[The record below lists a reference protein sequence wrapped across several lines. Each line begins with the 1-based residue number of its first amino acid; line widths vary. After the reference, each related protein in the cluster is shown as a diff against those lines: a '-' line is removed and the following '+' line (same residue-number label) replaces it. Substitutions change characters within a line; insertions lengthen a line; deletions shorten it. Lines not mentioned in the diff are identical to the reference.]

1 MSKDNSEKIVD
12 LTDSPAVQILN
23 EGETDF
29 IDIDIK
35 NLEEGKFYRVE
46 YEGDVYGVE
55 KQDNGKIAFY
65 EVVE

>member
-1 MSKDNSEKIVD
+1 MSTDNSEKIVD

-35 NLEEGKFYRVE
+35 NLEVDKFYRVE

>member
-1 MSKDNSEKIVD
+1 MSKDNLEKIVD
-12 LTDSPAVQILN
+12 LTDSSAVQILN

-35 NLEEGKFYRVE
+35 NLEIGKFYRVE

>member
-1 MSKDNSEKIVD
+1 MSTDNSEKIVD

-35 NLEEGKFYRVE
+35 NLEVDKFYRVE

-55 KQDNGKIAFY
+55 KHDNGKIAFY

>member
-1 MSKDNSEKIVD
+1 MSTDNSDKIVD

-35 NLEEGKFYRVE
+35 NLEGGKFYRVE

-55 KQDNGKIAFY
+55 KQDNGKISFY

>member
-1 MSKDNSEKIVD
+1 MSADNSEKIVD

-35 NLEEGKFYRVE
+35 NLDVGKFYRVE
-46 YEGDVYGVE
+46 YEGDLYGVE
-55 KQDNGKIAFY
+55 KQDNGKISFY